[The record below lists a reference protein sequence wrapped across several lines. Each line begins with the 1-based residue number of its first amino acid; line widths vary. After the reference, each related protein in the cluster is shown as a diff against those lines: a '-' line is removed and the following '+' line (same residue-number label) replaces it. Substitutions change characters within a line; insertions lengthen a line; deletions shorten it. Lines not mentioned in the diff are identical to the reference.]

1 MATTIRLM
9 AGSGLASEGFK
20 AGQVGSSA
28 MPHKMNSR
36 SSERING
43 MMVLLRGYTTM
54 AADLAGDQWNEGD
67 VSCSVVRRV
76 VIPDSFYVIDGLLHT
91 FMTILSE
98 FGIFEENI
106 KNELNENLPFLAST
120 QILMSCV
127 KAGMGREI
135 AHEMIKKHATT
146 TTPSN
151 FFAALASEKDFP
163 LTIDQLNQLIKNPAD
178 FAGSAVEQ
186 SQAIAEQVKKVT
198 KGEIS
203 KVELQTLI

>member
-1 MATTIRLM
+1 
-9 AGSGLASEGFK
+9 
-20 AGQVGSSA
+20 
-28 MPHKMNSR
+28 
-36 SSERING
+36 
-43 MMVLLRGYTTM
+43 M

-135 AHEMIKKHATT
+135 AHEIIKKHATT
-146 TTPSN
+146 TTASN
-151 FFAALASEKDFP
+151 FFAALAGEKDFP

-186 SQAIAEQVKKVT
+186 SQAITEQIKKVT